1 MHIMR
6 VDSNLKIRSSIAPE
20 GQYVFIQGDN
30 ASGKSGIVHS
40 LEYALTGLISDAAG
54 RDIKT
59 KQYVDTLACEPEAQ
73 VEVTVSQDG
82 ARSTHDG
89 KKPHFCHVMHTALKA
104 IGGTGNA
111 LIDYLLEYG
120 ENFDDIK
127 ADVILDYDSWD
138 KWKEHYGE
146 RKGIQKVRKAAGTA
160 LRKARAEIKELGIAL
175 RYTDTPDIRAMLAT
189 AKKNEV
195 GAKELKVKADRAV
208 REWAEAIAPAVVG
221 RAHVLVPL
229 RFHFRPNEVR
239 LGVLDGGPV
248 PSGAEMVEAAIGLAY
263 ATRDPST
270 AVYVMPD
277 KAYDPER
284 LAKLLRVLR
293 TVPCAAAI
301 VQSPIAPDTTVY
313 DFTNFWAHVRV

>member
-6 VDSNLKIRSSIAPE
+6 VVSNLKNCSTIAPE
-20 GQYVFIQGDN
+20 GQYVFIEGRN
-30 ASGKSGIVHS
+30 ASGKSAVVHS
-40 LEYALTGLISDAAG
+40 IEYALTGLISDAAG

-59 KQYVDTLACEPEAQ
+59 KQYVDTLACGPEAR

-89 KKPHFCHVMHTALKA
+89 KKPKYCHVMHGALVA
-104 IGGTGNA
+104 IGGSSNA
-111 LIDYLLEYG
+111 LIDYLLEHG
-120 ENFDDIK
+120 ENYDDIQT
-127 ADVILDYDSWD
+127 DVALDYGSWGE
-138 KWKEHYGE
+138 WKGHYGE
-146 RKGIQKVRKAAGTA
+146 RKALQKVRSAAGKA

-175 RYTDTPDIRAMLAT
+175 KYTDTPDIRAMLAS
-189 AKKNEV
+189 AKRHEAS
-195 GAKELKVKADRAV
+195 AKELKVSVDRAA

-221 RAHVLVPL
+221 RAHALVPL
-229 RFHFRPNEVR
+229 RFHFRPSEVR
-239 LGVLDGGPV
+239 LGLLDGGPV

-277 KAYDPER
+277 RAYDPER

-301 VQSPIAPDTTVY
+301 VQSPIAPDTSTY
-313 DFTNFWAHVRV
+313 DFTDFWSHVQV

>member
-1 MHIMR
+1 
-6 VDSNLKIRSSIAPE
+6 
-20 GQYVFIQGDN
+20 
-30 ASGKSGIVHS
+30 
-40 LEYALTGLISDAAG
+40 LISDAAG

-59 KQYVDTLACEPEAQ
+59 KQYVDTLACEPDAF

-89 KKPHFCHVMHTALKA
+89 KKPWFCHVMHTALAA
-104 IGGTGNA
+104 IGGTSNA

-127 ADVILDYDSWD
+127 ADVGLDYVSWD

-146 RKGIQKVRKAAGTA
+146 RKALQKVRSAAGKA
-160 LRKARAEIKELGIAL
+160 LRAHRAEIKELGIAL
-175 RYTDTPDIRAMLAT
+175 KYTDTPDIQAMLAT
-189 AKKNEV
+189 AKKNEAS
-195 GAKELKVKADRAV
+195 AKGLKVAVDKAA

-229 RFHFRPNEVR
+229 RFHFLPNEVR

-248 PSGAEMVEAAIGLAY
+248 PSGAELVEAAIGLAY

-277 KAYDPER
+277 KAYDPQR
-284 LAKLLRVLR
+284 LAKLLRILR
-293 TVPCAAAI
+293 ALPCAAAV
-301 VQSPIAPDTTVY
+301 VQSPITPDASY
-313 DFTNFWAHVRV
+313 DFTDFWSHVRV

>member
-59 KQYVDTLACEPEAQ
+59 KQHVDTLACEPEAR

-89 KKPHFCHVMHTALKA
+89 KKPRFCHVMHTALAA
-104 IGGTGNA
+104 IGGTSNA

-127 ADVILDYDSWD
+127 ADVGLDYVSWG

-175 RYTDTPDIRAMLAT
+175 KYTDTPDIRAMLAT
-189 AKKNEV
+189 AKKNEAS
-195 GAKELKVKADRAV
+195 AKELKVEVDRAA

-221 RAHVLVPL
+221 RAHVLIPL
-229 RFHFRPNEVR
+229 RFHFRPSEVR
-239 LGVLDGGPV
+239 LGLLDGGPV

-277 KAYDPER
+277 KAYDPQR

-293 TVPCAAAI
+293 TVPCAAAV
-301 VQSPIAPDTTVY
+301 VQSPIAPDASY
-313 DFTNFWAHVRV
+313 DFTAFWVHVRV

>member
-6 VDSNLKIRSSIAPE
+6 VDSNLKIRSSVAPE

-104 IGGTGNA
+104 ISGTSNA

-120 ENFDDIK
+120 ENFDDIQT
-127 ADVILDYDSWD
+127 DVALDYGSWD
-138 KWKEHYGE
+138 KWRDHFGE
-146 RKGIQKVRKAAGTA
+146 RKALQKVRSAAGKA
-160 LRKARAEIKELGIAL
+160 LRSARAEIKELGIAL
-175 RYTDTPDIRAMLAT
+175 KYADSLDIRAMLVT
-189 AKKNEV
+189 AKKNETN
-195 GAKELKVKADRAV
+195 AKGLKAEADRAA
-208 REWAEAIAPAVVG
+208 REWAEVIAPAVVG
-221 RAHVLVPL
+221 RARVLIPL
-229 RFHFRPNEVR
+229 RFHFRPSEVR
-239 LGVLDGGPV
+239 LGLLDGGPV

-277 KAYDPER
+277 KAYDPQR

-301 VQSPIAPDTTVY
+301 VQSPIAPDTSIY